1 MSMNPELGEIL
12 VKPAAAVTVDHISK
26 IYHTTD
32 GEITALEDISFDV
45 SEGEFIGIVGPSGCG
60 KSTLL
65 SIITGLLEPSY
76 GKVSIFGEPLKGVCS
91 KIGYMLQRDSLFE
104 WRTIY
109 KNVMLGLEIQN
120 RVRPEEIHDVE
131 ALLKKYD
138 LYMFKDHY
146 PSQLSGGMRQR
157 AALIRTL
164 AVKPDI
170 LLLDEAFSAL
180 DYQTR
185 LAVNDDIYKIIKS
198 ENKTAIMVTHDIS
211 EAISMSERLYV
222 LSKRPGRIK
231 LCEDIRFNM
240 NVRTPL
246 STREAPE
253 FREYF
258 NKIWGELDVHVS

>member
-1 MSMNPELGEIL
+1 M
-12 VKPAAAVTVDHISK
+12 
-26 IYHTTD
+26 
-32 GEITALEDISFDV
+32 
-45 SEGEFIGIVGPSGCG
+45 
-60 KSTLL
+60 
-65 SIITGLLEPSY
+65 
-76 GKVSIFGEPLKGVCS
+76 
-91 KIGYMLQRDSLFE
+91 
-104 WRTIY
+104 
-109 KNVMLGLEIQN
+109 
-120 RVRPEEIHDVE
+120 
-131 ALLKKYD
+131 
-138 LYMFKDHY
+138 
-146 PSQLSGGMRQR
+146 
-157 AALIRTL
+157 
-164 AVKPDI
+164 
-170 LLLDEAFSAL
+170 LLDEPFSAL